1 MAQRKIKILTVA
13 LVLMSA
19 GVSFAKSQTNLNC
32 DSAESS
38 SEIACQMESYKKANL
53 PCQGEAIEC
62 SVQIQQSF
70 KSLESSF
77 GRCLPQ
83 VADEGLATGVA
94 GASREECQNLEKFVV
109 DHVIPNNP
117 FFGQVARALK
127 FINQRVQLKS
137 VGRKQAGL

>member
-19 GVSFAKSQTNLNC
+19 GVSFAKTQANVNC
-32 DSAESS
+32 ESS
-38 SEIACQMESYKKANL
+38 GGGSEIACQMESYKKANL
-53 PCQGEAIEC
+53 PCQGDAGEC

-83 VADEGLATGVA
+83 TSEAMNVEVA

-127 FINQRVQLKS
+127 FINQRVQAKS